1 MATHHLTKK
10 GPAGSADWESPHLRQ
25 AAVEYTLQQIGE
37 LPARPSSR
45 PAYQLKLAPIAA
57 RLQVAPAD
65 LLLWLADKSL
75 LPAYA
80 DRPSTS
86 QRQTAAHSP
95 LAAYETA
102 DVSSYD
108 DALST
113 LASSSLHIPPG
124 ALPDT
129 LRDPLSQLI
138 AEEDG
143 VLSNDERLELATLL
157 ESGSLLSKCER
168 LAIACLL
175 RGSELAGRRETV
187 RAVLDWIVPPNGG
200 EVTEIWE
207 LSQTDLT
214 APLGSTYRYEP
225 LLHPLPGYGETGR
238 CRLIIE
244 TPAGAT
250 YRIIPY
256 CRVKGTSRTAR
267 SQEIRISRLR
277 PVKRFARDHV
287 LHQFALLASLVRQDE
302 RNGKE
307 WADLFGVKSGKALVS
322 YHKKKLVQRIQTATD
337 SKVGFRNTRHKPDP
351 RKGTKIDQPNLPL

>member
-1 MATHHLTKK
+1 MATNHPAKK
-10 GPAGSADWESPHLRQ
+10 GPPPAADWESPHLRQ
-25 AAVEYTLQQIGE
+25 AAVEYTIQQIGE
-37 LPARPSSR
+37 LPARPSAR
-45 PAYQLKLAPIAA
+45 PAYQLKLSPLADL
-57 RLQVAPAD
+57 LQVPAAD
-65 LLLWLADKSL
+65 LLLWLADKNH

-80 DRPSTS
+80 DRPSTTA
-86 QRQTAAHSP
+86 RQTAAHSP

-108 DALST
+108 DALSA

-124 ALPDT
+124 ALPES

-168 LAIACLL
+168 LALACLL

-187 RAVLDWIVPPNGG
+187 RAVLDWIVPPDGG
-200 EVTEIWE
+200 EITEIWE
-207 LSQTDLT
+207 PCQTDLT
-214 APLGSTYRYEP
+214 APLGSTYRYET
-225 LLHPLPGYGETGR
+225 LLHPLPSYGAAGR
-238 CRLIIE
+238 TRLIIE

-250 YRIIPY
+250 YRVIPY
-256 CRVKGTSRTAR
+256 CRVKSTAR
-267 SQEIRISRLR
+267 TPLSQLFRVIRLR
-277 PVKRFARDHV
+277 PVKRFAREHV

-322 YHKKKLVQRIQTATD
+322 YHKKKLVQRIQTDTK

-351 RKGTKIDQPNLPL
+351 RKGKKINQPDLPL